1 MNQPTPTAPA
11 WLENILIDGLQMLK
25 SMGLEG
31 APGHD
36 ASTHTL
42 DGWLLACMS
51 WGITWDQGQDEWRLR
66 AAFQS
71 MFGAITKWPQPIT
84 LNHFMPG
91 RTPQPSLTPPRSS
104 TIPPDIREKINA
116 FTQRARRP
124 PGEVGRHELLAEM
137 AKHIGA
143 SHGVS
148 AEYLAHALRVNTR
161 HIRVLVTELRMEG
174 AHICGTPGEGYYMA
188 ECPEDLATTCEWLK
202 SRALKS
208 LLLASRMT
216 KVSIPDLFNQLKLP
230 T

>member
-1 MNQPTPTAPA
+1 MPQPHNAPA
-11 WLENILIDGLQMLK
+11 WLENALIDGLQMLK
-25 SMGLEG
+25 SMSLEG

-36 ASTHTL
+36 STTATL
-42 DGWLLACMS
+42 DSWCYAVMS
-51 WGITWDQGQDEWRLR
+51 WGITWDQTLDEPRVT
-66 AAFQS
+66 AAFQA
-71 MFGAITKWPQPIT
+71 MFGSVKRWPQPAD
-84 LNHFMPG
+84 LRDRMPQ
-91 RTPQPSLTPPRSS
+91 RIERQALPPPRSN
-104 TIPPDIREKINA
+104 TMPADIRDKINA
-116 FTQRARRP
+116 FTQRTRRP

-188 ECPEDLATTCEWLK
+188 ECPEDLNTTCEWLK